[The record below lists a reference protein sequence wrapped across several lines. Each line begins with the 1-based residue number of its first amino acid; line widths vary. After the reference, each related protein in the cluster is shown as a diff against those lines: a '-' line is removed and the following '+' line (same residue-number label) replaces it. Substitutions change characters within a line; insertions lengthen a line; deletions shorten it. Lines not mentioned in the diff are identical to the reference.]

1 MDSVKAWVAANYV
14 EPMTSMQQ
22 SLHVPYVVFSFCVA
36 FFLNGIKGTHPPC
49 EVLPRLG
56 LAMFRF
62 QSLLPCLGTWLLFM
76 YAS

>member
-36 FFLNGIKGTHPPC
+36 FFLNGIKGWD
-49 EVLPRLG
+49 VGQDLG
-56 LAMFRF
+56 QLH
-62 QSLLPCLGTWLLFM
+62 GG
-76 YAS
+76 